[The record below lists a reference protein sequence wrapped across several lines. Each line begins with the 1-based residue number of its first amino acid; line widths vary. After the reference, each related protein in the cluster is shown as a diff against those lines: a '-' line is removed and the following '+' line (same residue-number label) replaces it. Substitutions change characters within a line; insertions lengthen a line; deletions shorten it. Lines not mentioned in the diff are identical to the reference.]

1 MMVLPVISSL
11 CILPQNIMNVI
22 STMFPYFYYQPTYSH
37 LFVIYSFCRIDDL
50 SWGTKGLTVD
60 TGSNS
65 ITSDKAY

>member
-1 MMVLPVISSL
+1 MVLPVLSSICL
-11 CILPQNIMNVI
+11 LPQNIFNVI
-22 STMFPYFYYQPTYSH
+22 STMLPYFYYQPTYAH

-60 TGSNS
+60 AGSNS